1 MVIEKARQVLKIEG
15 EAILSLIDRIDD
27 NFVKA
32 IDLLD
37 KCKGRVVITGIG
49 KSGIIGKK
57 ISATLASTGIP
68 SLFLHAA
75 DAVHGDIG
83 MITKKDLVI
92 AISYSGETDEILN
105 LLPTIKRFDVIL
117 ISITGNINSTLA
129 NKSDIILDASVKE
142 EACPLGLIPTA
153 STTATLAL
161 GDALALALLDK
172 RGFKEEDFAIY
183 HPGGSLGKRLLLRV
197 GDIMHTGDKL
207 PVLNITAPFKDVIME
222 ISSKKLGVTIV
233 VDKEN
238 KVVGIITDGDLRRL
252 MEKREG
258 DILKITAQEM
268 MSTDPKIIEKHAL
281 TAEAIQVMEKY
292 SITSLVITDGNN
304 KNPSGIIHLHDILKA
319 GVV

>member
-32 IDLLD
+32 VDLLD

-83 MITKKDLVI
+83 MITRKDLVI

-117 ISITGNINSTLA
+117 VSITGNIHSTLA
-129 NKSDIILDASVKE
+129 NKSDITLDASVKE

-183 HPGGSLGKRLLLRV
+183 HPGGSLGKKLLLRV

-207 PVLNITAPFKDVIME
+207 PILNITAPFKDVIME
-222 ISSKKLGVTIV
+222 ISSKKLGITIV
-233 VDKEN
+233 VDKDN

-258 DILKITAQEM
+258 DIFKITAQEM

-281 TAEAIQVMEKY
+281 TAEAIQVMEKH
-292 SITSLVITDGNN
+292 SITSLVIIDGN

>member
-1 MVIEKARQVLKIEG
+1 MVIEKAKQVLRIES

-32 IDLLD
+32 VDLLD

-83 MITKKDLVI
+83 MITRKDLVI

-117 ISITGNINSTLA
+117 VSITGNIHSTLA

-183 HPGGSLGKRLLLRV
+183 HPGGSLGKKLLLRV

-207 PVLNITAPFKDVIME
+207 PILNITAPFKDVIME
-222 ISSKKLGVTIV
+222 ISSKKLGITIV
-233 VDKEN
+233 VDKDN

-258 DILKITAQEM
+258 DIFKITAQEM

-292 SITSLVITDGNN
+292 SITSLVIIDGN